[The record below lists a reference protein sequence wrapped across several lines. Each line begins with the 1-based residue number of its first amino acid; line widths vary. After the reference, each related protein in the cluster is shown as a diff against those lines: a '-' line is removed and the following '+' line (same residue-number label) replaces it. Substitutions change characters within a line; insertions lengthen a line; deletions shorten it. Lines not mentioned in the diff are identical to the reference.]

1 MGQNWFLETYA
12 VLNEPYMNNDTM
24 KNEVLTFLVKL
35 KHNERIFSASPD
47 LQDYLTWKR
56 RNEEKEKA
64 EKEEEEN
71 GQSLEQGL
79 VDQKL
84 AMKKTESV

>member
-1 MGQNWFLETYA
+1 METYA

-56 RNEEKEKA
+56 RNEEKEKV
-64 EKEEEEN
+64 EKEEEEEN
-71 GQSLEQGL
+71 GQSLAQGL